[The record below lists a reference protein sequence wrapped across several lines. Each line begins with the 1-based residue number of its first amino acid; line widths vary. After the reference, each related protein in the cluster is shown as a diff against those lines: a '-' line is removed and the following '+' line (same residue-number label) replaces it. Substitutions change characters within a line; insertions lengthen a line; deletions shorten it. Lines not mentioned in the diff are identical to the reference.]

1 MQKIHSDIPFTPSTC
16 PELSGQSRDYQRQ
29 QDTEMNIAPIGVLAL
44 QYCHKQLPLTV
55 LRSRAGFYIGTQD
68 EGEPC
73 SRESVE
79 YFACHEQAEF
89 ALKQGHWTQRQS
101 V

>member
-1 MQKIHSDIPFTPSTC
+1 
-16 PELSGQSRDYQRQ
+16 
-29 QDTEMNIAPIGVLAL
+29 MNVAPIGILAL

-55 LRSRAGFYIGTQD
+55 LRRRAGFYIGTID
-68 EGEPC
+68 EGTPC

-79 YFACHEQAEF
+79 YFSRREQAEF
-89 ALKQGHWTQRQS
+89 ALKQGQWTQRQS

>member
-1 MQKIHSDIPFTPSTC
+1 
-16 PELSGQSRDYQRQ
+16 
-29 QDTEMNIAPIGVLAL
+29 MNVAPIGILAL

-55 LRSRAGFYIGTQD
+55 LRRRTGFYIGTMD

-79 YFACHEQAEF
+79 YFTRREQAEF
-89 ALKQGHWTQRQS
+89 ALKQGQWTQRQS

>member
-1 MQKIHSDIPFTPSTC
+1 
-16 PELSGQSRDYQRQ
+16 
-29 QDTEMNIAPIGVLAL
+29 MNVAPIGVLAL

-55 LRSRAGFYIGTQD
+55 LRRRAGFYIGTID
-68 EGEPC
+68 EGIPC

-79 YFACHEQAEF
+79 YFARREQAEF
-89 ALKQGHWTQRQS
+89 ALKQGQWTQRQS

>member
-1 MQKIHSDIPFTPSTC
+1 MHV
-16 PELSGQSRDYQRQ
+16 
-29 QDTEMNIAPIGVLAL
+29 APIGVLAL

-55 LRSRAGFYIGTQD
+55 LQSRAGFYIGTLD
-68 EGEPC
+68 EGMPC

-79 YFACHEQAEF
+79 YFACREQAEF
-89 ALKQGHWTQRQS
+89 ALKQGQWTQRQS

>member
-1 MQKIHSDIPFTPSTC
+1 MITK
-16 PELSGQSRDYQRQ
+16 
-29 QDTEMNIAPIGVLAL
+29 QDTAMNVASIGFLAL

-55 LRSRAGFYIGTQD
+55 LQTRVGFYIGTMED
-68 EGEPC
+68 GVPC

-79 YFACHEQAEF
+79 YVASRVQAEF
-89 ALKQGHWTQRQS
+89 ALKQGQWTQRQS

>member
-1 MQKIHSDIPFTPSTC
+1 
-16 PELSGQSRDYQRQ
+16 
-29 QDTEMNIAPIGVLAL
+29 MNMAPIGVLAQ

-55 LRSRAGFYIGTQD
+55 LRSGAGFYIGTMD
-68 EGEPC
+68 AGEPC

-79 YFACHEQAEF
+79 YFFHREQAEF

-101 V
+101 L

>member
-1 MQKIHSDIPFTPSTC
+1 
-16 PELSGQSRDYQRQ
+16 
-29 QDTEMNIAPIGVLAL
+29 MNITPIGVLAL

-55 LRSRAGFYIGTQD
+55 LRSRAGFYIGTLD
-68 EGEPC
+68 EGEPR

-79 YFACHEQAEF
+79 YFAHCEQAEF
-89 ALKQGHWTQRQS
+89 ALKKGCWTQRKL